1 MSPTVETRAGLWV
14 GGVVLVEKNVTS
26 FIKIRCVVR

>member
-14 GGVVLVEKNVTS
+14 GGVVFVEKNVTS
-26 FIKIRCVVR
+26 FIKTLK